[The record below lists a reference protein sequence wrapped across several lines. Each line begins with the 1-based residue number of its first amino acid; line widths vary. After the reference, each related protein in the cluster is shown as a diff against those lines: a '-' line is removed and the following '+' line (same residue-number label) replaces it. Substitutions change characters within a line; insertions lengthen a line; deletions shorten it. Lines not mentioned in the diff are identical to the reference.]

1 MKEKYIYMIGAA
13 VAIVLVC
20 MILSVLFPAKAVAET
35 EVNTIEP
42 ETAEN
47 DIMDPDFA
55 EKPQNRPING
65 RIAVITPDALNVL
78 EALERGRNES
88 KTAEETEEEADGASD
103 DGECREGDSTPER
116 SGHDEGAGAGDPEDS
131 GSGSEVYEHDAAC
144 TGGEEISDSEYT
156 FYTVN
161 GFELGRDLQRYLYDR
176 LGEFGCEW
184 FFRYALCQIFQESQ
198 YDDHAISDDG
208 EDMGLCQ
215 FKARYFPSVAQE
227 AGLVEYDIMNP
238 IDSIYVYTWLMCK
251 YLNETEGD
259 VAMSLSLYFSGYGGE
274 YAFDYVRDVTR
285 WFDTVEEIEQ

>member
-20 MILSVLFPAKAVAET
+20 MILSVLFPEKAEAET
-35 EVNTIEP
+35 EGVYMQREEDQRAQRVESTLEVLDEQ
-42 ETAEN
+42 ETEEEN
-47 DIMDPDFA
+47 
-55 EKPQNRPING
+55 
-65 RIAVITPDALNVL
+65 
-78 EALERGRNES
+78 
-88 KTAEETEEEADGASD
+88 EEEADGASD
-103 DGECREGDSTPER
+103 DGGCREGDSTPER
-116 SGHDEGAGAGDPEDS
+116 SGHDEGAGAGAPEDS
-131 GSGSEVYEHDAAC
+131 GSGSEDYKHDAAC

-176 LGEFGCEW
+176 LSEFGCEW
-184 FFRYALCQIFQESQ
+184 FFRFSLCQIFQESQ
-198 YDDHAISDDG
+198 YKANAISDDG

-285 WFDTVEEIEQ
+285 WFDTVREIE

>member
-65 RIAVITPDALNVL
+65 RIAVITPNALNVL
-78 EALERGRNES
+78 EALGKEKNEQKAEVENAGEEAERNPHDDTQNQSTWTEGE
-88 KTAEETEEEADGASD
+88 TPETEAMGES
-103 DGECREGDSTPER
+103 DGETCLFGSREDVQLYS
-116 SGHDEGAGAGDPEDS
+116 
-131 GSGSEVYEHDAAC
+131 
-144 TGGEEISDSEYT
+144 
-156 FYTVN
+156 VN
-161 GFELGRDLQRYLYDR
+161 GEILNPDLQRYLYSR
-176 LGEFGCEW
+176 LQEFNCEW
-184 FFRYALCQIFQESQ
+184 FFRFSLCQIFQESQ
-198 YDDHAISDDG
+198 YDAHAISDDG